1 MKGNQLAVTVGFIL
15 LVIFAAVLFFFEV
28 RQSEV
33 AFVSTFG
40 RASDAVFPPGLH
52 GKLPWPIQKVHKFDA
67 RVQAFES
74 KFEEALTS
82 DGKPL
87 MVQVYLGWRITD
99 PQKYYSSFGGSAKD
113 AERNLEGLVGSAKN
127 AIVGKHPFAHYVST
141 DPAQLKFTEV
151 EKQMEAAIQNEA
163 QKRYGIKIEFLGI
176 KRLGLPEAITQKV
189 FERMKEER
197 QRLVLKYQGEG
208 NSRAIEI
215 TAAANRERDEALAR
229 AEGEATR
236 IKGQAEAEAA
246 AAYRV
251 LEQNPELAIYL
262 QKLSTFEQTMK
273 ERATLILDP
282 RTPPFDLLR
291 GANAPAAPKSNK

>member
-15 LVIFAAVLFFFEV
+15 LVIFGSVLFFFEV

-67 RVQAFES
+67 RVQAFEG

-87 MVQVYLGWRITD
+87 MVQVYLGWHITD
-99 PQKYYSSFGGSAKD
+99 PQKYYSSFGGSARD

-127 AIVGKHPFAHYVST
+127 AVVGKHPFAHYVST

-151 EKQMEAAIQNEA
+151 EKQMETAIQNEA

-215 TAAANRERDEALAR
+215 TAEANRKRDEALAT
-229 AEGEATR
+229 AEGDATR
-236 IKGQAEAEAA
+236 IRGQAEAEAA

-273 ERATLILDP
+273 EKATLILDP

-291 GANAPAAPKSNK
+291 GANAPTAPKSNK